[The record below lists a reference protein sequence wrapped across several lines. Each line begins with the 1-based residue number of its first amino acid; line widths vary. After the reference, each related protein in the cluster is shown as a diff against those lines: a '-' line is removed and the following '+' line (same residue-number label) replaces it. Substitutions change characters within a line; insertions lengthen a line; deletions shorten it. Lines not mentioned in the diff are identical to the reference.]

1 MKNIILRCTALI
13 ISLVFV
19 FSLVPHSVAAVV
31 WEDNFDDGN
40 YDDWTVSQGSWDASN
55 GYLVAEYGSDLLHE
69 IWHNSSQIEGTWSF
83 DLFLVYDSNDYGS
96 MYFDFIVNGTSEY
109 SFHVS
114 CDEGN
119 PIVALIGGATLESA
133 GLAIGNQTWTHID
146 ITRNS
151 TGGMHV
157 YVNATGPVAEPIL
170 SAVDTTHSISER
182 FEIVSTYSVEGSRVD
197 NIVVKDTI
205 DIVPPESTTPT
216 TSDPTPTTTDGG
228 GDTTLLIIGAGVAVI
243 AIIAAVVFMRRR

>member
-1 MKNIILRCTALI
+1 
-13 ISLVFV
+13 
-19 FSLVPHSVAAVV
+19 VV

-40 YDDWTVSQGSWDASN
+40 YDDWTVSNGSWHVVDGSLEA
-55 GYLVAEYGSDLLHE
+55 VYGTDLLHE

-96 MYFDFIVNGTSEY
+96 MYFDFIVIGTSEY
-109 SFHVS
+109 SLRVS

-119 PIVALIGGATLESA
+119 PVVALMGGVTLESA
-133 GLAIGNQTWTHID
+133 GLAVGNQTWTHFD

-157 YVNATGPVAEPIL
+157 YVNATGSVAVPIL
-170 SAVDTTHSISER
+170 SAVDTTHSTSER
-182 FEIVSTYSVEGSRVD
+182 FEIASTYDVEGSRID

-205 DIVPPESTTPT
+205 DITPTYSTTPT
-216 TSDPTPTTTDGG
+216 GTTPTNGG
-228 GDTTLLIIGAGVAVI
+228 TSPPPQPIDTTPLYIVGAGVVGV
-243 AIIAAVVFMRRR
+243 AIIAVVVFLRRR